1 MTGTVKLGSLI
12 EKSHVK
18 YADFSADEDLEPFGV
33 SNVDGITRTA
43 HRKSDDLS
51 DYLIIE
57 PKSFAYN
64 PYRINVGSI
73 GLTPEG
79 TTGVVSPAYIVFK
92 AKDAIIPEILLD
104 FLKSKEGL
112 RQINKLASG
121 GVRKALRYDQLCE
134 IEFPNISYEQQL
146 AIFDSKK
153 HFNERHRQICL
164 EMATQEKYL
173 PRLRQTILEKAI
185 RGELTSS
192 WRSHNKSQKK
202 NQSLKRTPTNLP
214 FDMPETWTSSYLG
227 EVSQLIGGGS
237 FLSTDF
243 SKGKGIKCIKIT
255 NAGVRE
261 LVETD
266 DVLPIGF
273 EKQYSKNQVYAGDLI
288 LALTRPYISTGL
300 KICICPPSYDGAL
313 LNQRVAGIRVN
324 KEILMTEFAFLFM
337 RSDIVLKTYKAEFDE
352 KGQQPNLKNDH
363 VKKLIIP
370 LPPLAEQIAIV
381 NEVVRL
387 EAMID
392 RFVSEMISIKKN
404 IETLNHSI
412 LSKAFSVTNLN

>member
-1 MTGTVKLGSLI
+1 MTRTIKLGSLI
-12 EKSHVK
+12 EKSHIK
-18 YADFSADEDLEPFGV
+18 NADFSSDKDLEPFGV

-43 HRKSDDLS
+43 HRKSDDLGE
-51 DYLIIE
+51 YLIIE

-73 GLTPEG
+73 GLTPED

-92 AKDAIIPEILLD
+92 AKDSIIPEILLD

-134 IEFPNISYEQQL
+134 IDFPNISYEQQL
-146 AIFDSKK
+146 AIFKSKK
-153 HFNERHRQICL
+153 YFNERYSQLCF
-164 EMATQEKYL
+164 EVATQEEYL
-173 PRLRQTILEKAI
+173 PQLRQVILEKAM
-185 RGELTSS
+185 RGDLTSS
-192 WRSHNKSQKK
+192 WRSENKSQKK
-202 NQSLKRTPTNLP
+202 IQLSKYTPTNLP
-214 FDMPETWTSSYLG
+214 YDLPETWSSSYLG
-227 EVSQLIGGGS
+227 DVSQLIGGGS
-237 FLSTDF
+237 FLSSDF
-243 SKGKGIKCIKIT
+243 GKGKGVKCIKIT

-266 DVLPIGF
+266 DILPIGF
-273 EKQYSKNQVYAGDLI
+273 EKQYKKNQVHAGDLI
-288 LALTRPYISTGL
+288 LALTRPYISNGL
-300 KICICPPSYDGAL
+300 KVCICPPSYDGAL

-324 KEILMTEFAFLFM
+324 KKILTTEFAFLFM

-370 LPPLAEQIAIV
+370 LPPLEEQMEIV
-381 NEVVRL
+381 KEVLRL
-387 EAMID
+387 EGMVD
-392 RFVSEMISIKKN
+392 KFVVELNSIKKN
-404 IETLNHSI
+404 IEMLNNAI
-412 LSKAFSVTNLN
+412 LSKAFSISNLN